1 MSAVMY
7 AEPYKLPAGIL
18 AVAMHGALFAFLY
31 FSVHWQ
37 AQPPQGMVVE
47 IWESLPDV
55 PSAPVRDV
63 PPPMEKPVL
72 PTPKAPPK
80 IIEAKRPTPVAPPK
94 VVQPKVVQPKTTPPK
109 ADIELADKKKPLKQE
124 KEVVE
129 PVVKENMVDEKIER
143 EAQAERLAQAA
154 KEAQAV
160 QERAAQ
166 SAAIGKVINE
176 HIGKIRAKIK
186 RNIVE
191 PRDLPTGIHGK
202 FSITVLPGGSVLN
215 VRLVKASGNAA
226 YDNAV
231 ERAILK
237 SQPLPV
243 PEDVTLFQKFRE
255 INFTFCPDKGG
266 GTCEE

>member
-1 MSAVMY
+1 MDAIAYS
-7 AEPYKLPAGIL
+7 EPYKIPAGIL

-55 PSAPVRDV
+55 PSASVRDV
-63 PPPMEKPVL
+63 PLPMEKSAL
-72 PTPKAPPK
+72 PTPKTPPK
-80 IIEAKRPTPVAPPK
+80 IIEAKRAPPVAPLKILPPK
-94 VVQPKVVQPKTTPPK
+94 VE
-109 ADIELADKKKPLKQE
+109 IEVADKQKPIKQE
-124 KEVVE
+124 KEIVE
-129 PVVKENMVDEKIER
+129 PVVKKDLWSDKVER
-143 EAQAERLAQAA
+143 ETQAERLMQAA
-154 KEAQAV
+154 KEAQAA

-166 SAAIGKVINE
+166 SAAIGKIINE

-215 VRLVKASGNAA
+215 VRLIEASGNDA

-243 PEDVTLFQKFRE
+243 PEDITLFQKFRE
-255 INFTFCPDKGG
+255 INFPFCPDKGE

>member
-1 MSAVMY
+1 MDAIAYS
-7 AEPYKLPAGIL
+7 EPYKLPAGIL
-18 AVAMHGALFAFLY
+18 AVAIHGALFAFLY
-31 FSVHWQ
+31 FSIHWQ
-37 AQPPQGMVVE
+37 AQPSQGMVVE

-55 PSAPVRDV
+55 PSAPIRDA

-72 PTPKAPPK
+72 SKQVVPPKPVMPPK
-80 IIEAKRPTPVAPPK
+80 IIEPKRPVA
-94 VVQPKVVQPKTTPPK
+94 PPK
-109 ADIELADKKKPLKQE
+109 ADIELVDKKKPLKQE
-124 KEVVE
+124 REVAK
-129 PVVKENMVDEKIER
+129 PVVKEDWVDEKAER

-154 KEAQAV
+154 KEEQAA

-191 PRDLPTGIHGK
+191 PRDLPPSIHGK

-255 INFTFCPDKGG
+255 INFPFCPDKGEG
-266 GTCEE
+266 KCEE